1 MTGNVTYLYAYDI
14 AHEADLAAIE
24 TKLRGTVQWFHFGRS
39 KDAPRS
45 FPSYRPLILQMD
57 DVQIDGP
64 FGPMTLS
71 TSIKLFSVGAVS
83 VNVRAPISCE
93 RVTDLVALRDL
104 TVKANTTLEE
114 RIGEIVR
121 RLLEAIKPQ
130 LDTPV
135 KAIGEPE
142 VYTIF
147 RLDAPAETTAAA
159 ENGSR
164 QSLEE
169 WTVRHEREIAAI
181 LVGETDAASLSDQE
195 VQETLMHKYCYYRND
210 VTILD
215 WDAAFVID
223 TPEAC
228 QDMFYVIEV
237 ANIQLEELKTYDMEL
252 DTVLDK
258 AYDDVHV
265 IVRPHAFRQRQR
277 VLADLREIRMDL
289 TQVTD
294 ELSNITKF
302 IGDWH
307 LARVYMGC
315 VARFHLS
322 QWQDM
327 VSQKL
332 RSLDSLYTM
341 LQQDSTNR
349 VMLMLEIAIVALFV
363 IDLIVITVLGIK

>member
-1 MTGNVTYLYAYDI
+1 
-14 AHEADLAAIE
+14 
-24 TKLRGTVQWFHFGRS
+24 
-39 KDAPRS
+39 
-45 FPSYRPLILQMD
+45 
-57 DVQIDGP
+57 
-64 FGPMTLS
+64 
-71 TSIKLFSVGAVS
+71 
-83 VNVRAPISCE
+83 
-93 RVTDLVALRDL
+93 
-104 TVKANTTLEE
+104 
-114 RIGEIVR
+114 
-121 RLLEAIKPQ
+121 
-130 LDTPV
+130 
-135 KAIGEPE
+135 
-142 VYTIF
+142 
-147 RLDAPAETTAAA
+147 
-159 ENGSR
+159 
-164 QSLEE
+164 
-169 WTVRHEREIAAI
+169 
-181 LVGETDAASLSDQE
+181 
-195 VQETLMHKYCYYRND
+195 MHKYCYYRND
-210 VTILD
+210 LTVLD

-223 TPEAC
+223 TPEGC
-228 QDMFYVIEV
+228 QDMLYVIEV

-252 DTVLDK
+252 DTVSTRPTTTFE
-258 AYDDVHV
+258 A

-341 LQQDSTNR
+341 LQQDSMNR

-363 IDLIVITVLGIK
+363 IDLIVIIVLGIK